1 MNTLNYL
8 KAICYQYKAKFRD
21 LENLFPRINNGEVE
35 ITPEIDEIVATTNI
49 SENTGIERPCRVCLE
64 RSRYSYHTVPPF
76 ANLLPMYRDNRYYGR
91 VNYCISHPIIRFG
104 QSIIRLSQSIIRF
117 GQSIIRF
124 GH

>member
-49 SENTGIERPCRVCLE
+49 SENTGIERPCRVCLVKE
-64 RSRYSYHTVPPF
+64 QILLSYRAAICKLATNVP
-76 ANLLPMYRDNRYYGR
+76 R
-91 VNYCISHPIIRFG
+91 
-104 QSIIRLSQSIIRF
+104 
-117 GQSIIRF
+117 
-124 GH
+124 